1 MPTRSK
7 KLKKKKN
14 LKKQTGQLGK
24 TAARGS
30 FKKKQN
36 YRLVKTILNRE
47 RWGSFLKNAK
57 KGVFWRKEGVK
68 TGFYPVKNGKNRISC
83 LQAGNRTL
91 LNLKKD
97 SAQNLIGKEKKKN

>member
-1 MPTRSK
+1 MD
-7 KLKKKKN
+7 
-14 LKKQTGQLGK
+14 K

-47 RWGSFLKNAK
+47 RWGKFLKNAK

-68 TGFYPVKNGKNRISC
+68 TGFYPVKNGKKPYFLPPSRESY
-83 LQAGNRTL
+83 LFESQKRLGAKSYWER
-91 LNLKKD
+91 K
-97 SAQNLIGKEKKKN
+97 KEKLKSSKK

>member
-1 MPTRSK
+1 MD
-7 KLKKKKN
+7 
-14 LKKQTGQLGK
+14 K
-24 TAARGS
+24 TAARGC

-47 RWGSFLKNAK
+47 RWGNFLKNAK

-83 LQAGNRTL
+83 PQAGNRTL
-91 LNLKKD
+91 LNHKKD
-97 SAQNLIGKEKKKN
+97 SAQNLIGKGKKKK